1 MRHAHLLKYHKYQR
15 GQLLAYMPIAYAH
28 PAPCH
33 APARQELGDFCPSI
47 TKASLCQ
54 TNTAILIGG
63 PGIFADR
70 GVQLIFESLST
81 LLPTTALEL
90 RRNYGPLSKPVFLH
104 QGHNEIVFLLRP
116 RPPAAATREHE
127 VSE

>member
-1 MRHAHLLKYHKYQR
+1 MLKYHKYQR
-15 GQLLAYMPIAYAH
+15 AQPLAYIPIAYAH

-54 TNTAILIGG
+54 TNTAILIGC

-70 GVQLIFESLST
+70 WVQLIFESLST

-90 RRNYGPLSKPVFLH
+90 RRNYGPLSQPMFLH
-104 QGHNEIVFLLRP
+104 QGHNEIVLLLRP
-116 RPPAAATREHE
+116 RPPAAAPSEYA